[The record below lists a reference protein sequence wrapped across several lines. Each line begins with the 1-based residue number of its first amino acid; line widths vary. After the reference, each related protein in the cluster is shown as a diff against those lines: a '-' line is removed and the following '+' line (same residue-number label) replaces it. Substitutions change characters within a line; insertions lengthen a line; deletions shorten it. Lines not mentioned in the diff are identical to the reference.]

1 MSSLAEYLKDN
12 LFKTFADNRKVLEPA
27 WERNKD
33 AYDMTGDRVS
43 QQIGVGNKK
52 SDKDE
57 EDEWRSK
64 SVADLTRVKTNAG
77 KILVCDVL
85 LAGGKIPFRLKE
97 QRVTNSIAE
106 RLLAKVGAN
115 AQMDTDLHGPIQTGA
130 EMPVD
135 GEMPADAAPPEEAAQ
150 MPEQQEMNANLLM
163 NELIQEQLIEAQADA
178 ALKRAV
184 KDAAIYGEGVSRIF
198 AGQTKRTAF
207 KNVGGVWQEQTIVS
221 QSLKMRHVPI
231 WDFFTDLEDHD
242 IQNNL
247 GVFERR
253 IMSWHDV
260 VENFSDAAGNEYN
273 IKGSLDELR
282 SHINADD
289 HEYGNSSTRDNE
301 SPHIREINKRK
312 KNLQVLEFFGRVPW
326 KYVAELDARER
337 REHTDG
343 HGPTQTDTDLTRMA
357 GELGTAREDV
367 EIMAVVV
374 EETLVRFAVMEKG
387 MRPFVR
393 IAWEEP
399 ADSLRGTGVA
409 DACSAAQQGLDS
421 GVRLFEDNKK
431 ITGNATFAK
440 KSIYLANQ
448 HDQKGFYP
456 GKDIELDAAC
466 DDVRRAIQ
474 PIQFPDVGAT
484 LLDLIKLYRESGNEA
499 SMIPEISHGV
509 APSNNTTAY
518 EVSVRNEKAGKY
530 ISDVVRGIDDNWIEP
545 VAMFFYRW
553 NMLDPEIPEEFKG
566 AFSVEP
572 MGFSSYNDRVLRMS
586 NLKDILTVCLSNQFL
601 MEKVNLSA
609 LIAELMRSNDLD
621 PEQFMNPE
629 GEQMNPM
636 LQQLTEQIGQKFQ
649 QIDQT
654 LGELMKALPALSQ
667 KSELDAAEQQAKIEK
682 LQAETQRIMD
692 TTELEVEKEKTKRAG
707 LIANIEAKNEELD
720 QKGALNALQ
729 SEQQSVGRDSDSVNS

>member
-1 MSSLAEYLKDN
+1 MPAGAEAGIPVN
-12 LFKTFADNRKVLEPA
+12 A
-27 WERNKD
+27 
-33 AYDMTGDRVS
+33 
-43 QQIGVGNKK
+43 
-52 SDKDE
+52 
-57 EDEWRSK
+57 
-64 SVADLTRVKTNAG
+64 NAG
-77 KILVCDVL
+77 MPGEAE
-85 LAGGKIPFRLKE
+85 AGK
-97 QRVTNSIAE
+97 
-106 RLLAKVGAN
+106 
-115 AQMDTDLHGPIQTGA
+115 
-130 EMPVD
+130 
-135 GEMPADAAPPEEAAQ
+135 
-150 MPEQQEMNANLLM
+150 NANLLM
-163 NELIQEQLIEAQADA
+163 NELIQEQMIEAAADV

-198 AGQTKRTAF
+198 VGQTKKTAF
-207 KNVGGVWQEQTIVS
+207 RNVGGFWEEQTIVS
-221 QSLKMRHVPI
+221 QSLRMRHVPI

-247 GVFERR
+247 GAFERR

-260 VENFSDAAGNEYN
+260 MENFSGDGNEYN
-273 IKGSLDELR
+273 IEGALDELK
-282 SHINADD
+282 SHINADE

-312 KNLQVLEFFGRVPW
+312 KNLQVLEFYGRVPRR
-326 KYVAELDARER
+326 YVSELRGHTDQHGQTRTYTDDARM
-337 REHTDG
+337 
-343 HGPTQTDTDLTRMA
+343 DTDD
-357 GELGTAREDV
+357 ARNGEDV

-374 EETLVRFAVMEKG
+374 EDVLVRFAVMEKG

-409 DACSAAQQGLDS
+409 DSCSAAQQGLDS
-421 GVRLFEDNKK
+421 GIRMFEDNKK
-431 ITGNATFAK
+431 ITGNATFAQ
-440 KSIYLANQ
+440 KSIFFANQ
-448 HDQKGFYP
+448 HDKKRFYP
-456 GKDIELDAAC
+456 GKAIEIDAAC
-466 DDVRRAIQ
+466 DDVRKAVQ

-484 LLDLIKLYRESGNEA
+484 LLDLINLYRESGNEA

-572 MGFSSYNDRVLRMS
+572 MGFSSYNDRVLRMN
-586 NLKDILTVCLSNQFL
+586 NLKDIMQVCLSNQFL
-601 MEKVNLSA
+601 MEKVNFSA
-609 LIAELMRSNDLD
+609 LLAELMRSNDLD

-629 GEQMNPM
+629 GAQLNPM

-649 QIDQT
+649 QVDQT
-654 LGELMKALPALSQ
+654 LGEIMKALPALAG
-667 KSELDAAEQQAKIEK
+667 KSELDAAEQQARIGK
-682 LQAETQRIMD
+682 LQAETQKIAD
-692 TTELEVEKEKTKRAG
+692 SINLEMEKEKTKRAG

-720 QKGALNALQ
+720 QKGAMNALQ
-729 SEQQSVGRDSDSVNS
+729 SEHQSDGNGRDPDSVNG